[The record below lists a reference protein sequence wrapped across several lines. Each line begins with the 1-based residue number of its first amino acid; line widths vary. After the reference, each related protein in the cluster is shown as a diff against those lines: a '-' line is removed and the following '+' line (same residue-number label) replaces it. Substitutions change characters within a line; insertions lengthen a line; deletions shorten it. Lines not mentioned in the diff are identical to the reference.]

1 MLVLDDNTYTNKTW
15 AEVSGIN
22 VREIHIME
30 VEFLSNMRY
39 TLYASKT
46 EWNAW
51 HEKLGKFYNYF
62 NAASKSPPERA
73 SNLLSL
79 PAPGPSDRPDLPS
92 PPASLQ
98 RTPPVNMT
106 NLTFNTQTNP
116 SQLSLPEA
124 VLTPNTLLP
133 DVNPRFYGRKRS
145 LEDPVIENP
154 LKRVFLTPS
163 ECSSSILT
171 PSTPYSTKSTMPR
184 LPMPN
189 LTISTNNQFGAYHS
203 SSPAHLPLPARSMS
217 TVFPGP
223 SKWPQTGTLPS
234 MQHSVQAPVQH
245 SAQSSVYASGS
256 EWTGSA
262 VDSPSSANFA
272 QSQQAPA
279 PHSLTSGY
287 PVYRSSPYKPI
298 RGVNTLLV
306 PPSSASI
313 DLPQQLGYDQM
324 QYQPLG
330 KPLSERRVGV
340 LPYTYGGHIPQPQ
353 MPPFLP
359 QRDFSYI

>member
-1 MLVLDDNTYTNKTW
+1 
-15 AEVSGIN
+15 
-22 VREIHIME
+22 ME

-39 TLYASKT
+39 TLYASEA
-46 EWNAW
+46 EWHAW

-62 NAASKSPPERA
+62 NAASKPPSERA

-79 PAPGPSDRPDLPS
+79 PPPISSDRPDLPS
-92 PPASLQ
+92 PPVSLQ
-98 RTPPVNMT
+98 RTPPFTT
-106 NLTFNTQTNP
+106 NPTLNKHMHP
-116 SQLSLPEA
+116 SQLSHPDS
-124 VLTPNTLLP
+124 VLTSNTHLP
-133 DVNPRFYGRKRS
+133 DVSFRNYGRKRS
-145 LEDPVIENP
+145 LEDPVNENP
-154 LKRVFLTPS
+154 LKRVFLPPS
-163 ECSSSILT
+163 ECSSILS
-171 PSTPYSTKSTMPR
+171 PSSPYSNKPTMPR

-189 LTISTNNQFGAYHS
+189 LTISTNNQPGGYHG

-234 MQHSVQAPVQH
+234 MQHSVQLPVQP
-245 SAQSSVYASGS
+245 SAQPSAYTSGS

-262 VDSPSSANFA
+262 ATSPSSANFA
-272 QSQQAPA
+272 QLQQVLT
-279 PHSLTSGY
+279 PHSMTSGY

-306 PPSSASI
+306 PPSSVSI
-313 DLPQQLGYDQM
+313 DPPQQLGYDQM

-340 LPYTYGGHIPQPQ
+340 LPYTYGGHLSHSQIAPALLQP
-353 MPPFLP
+353 
-359 QRDFSYI
+359 DFS